1 MQSAIAIGVLLVV
14 IGLPLLALRIS
25 PAKIKRAFA
34 EPETLD
40 DHAANIAQRV
50 ESDPSYTPYS

>member
-1 MQSAIAIGVLLVV
+1 V